1 MHIAF
6 IFFSLA
12 LFLGCEPYQSR
23 FSEKEYSE
31 SHIKIS
37 HSDSHYYPINGIQY
51 KFKQL
56 DYDKNNILRKETFFR
71 DNKVHSVKLYNSNG
85 YIETEETYSKLKS
98 EKAQKTTYYPNGQPK
113 EKYAHINQ
121 IKDGRYIAYY
131 KNGTLRS
138 DLYFSNGVI
147 GGTCS
152 WYFTSGNLMRIKEYS
167 SKLNYQIDFHE
178 NGEKRSEGAFY
189 EKDLFHT
196 NTGKWTFYNAEGKIV
211 LEQDY

>member
-6 IFFSLA
+6 IFFSLT

-31 SHIKIS
+31 SDIKIS

-71 DNKVHSVKLYNSNG
+71 DNKVHMIKLYNSNG
-85 YIETEETYSKLKS
+85 YIELEETYSKS
-98 EKAQKTTYYPNGQPK
+98 EPKRTQKVTYYPSGQAK
-113 EKYAHINQ
+113 EKYAHVNQ

-131 KNGTLRS
+131 KNGTLKS
-138 DLYFSNGVI
+138 DLYFLNGVL
-147 GGTCS
+147 GETCS
-152 WYFTSGNLMRIKEYS
+152 WYFPSGNLMRIKEYS

-178 NGEKRSEGAFY
+178 NGEKKSEGAFDD
-189 EKDLFHT
+189 EDIFHS
-196 NTGKWTFYNAEGKIV
+196 NIGKWTFYDAKGKIV
-211 LEQDY
+211 LEKDY